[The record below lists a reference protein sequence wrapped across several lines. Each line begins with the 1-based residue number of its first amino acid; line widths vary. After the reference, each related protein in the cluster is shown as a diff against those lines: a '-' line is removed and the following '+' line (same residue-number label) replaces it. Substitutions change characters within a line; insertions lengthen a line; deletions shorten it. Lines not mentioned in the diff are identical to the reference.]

1 MEGITK
7 KLNNLASNGEGSQK
21 LHKAL
26 YLNLALMQRN
36 GIFIFLIIFLAQLTL
51 PIISFAHSAE
61 GDTTRVELIHANS
74 MRFDRRIGD
83 DVRRLL
89 GEVHFRH
96 EEANM
101 YCDSAY
107 LFSDSNSLRAF
118 SNVYIQVSD
127 TVSIYGDE
135 LYYDGNTRIAEM
147 TGNVKM
153 IDPQM
158 TLTTNFLIYDL
169 ELNTANYKNGGRIVD
184 TDNDLTSRW
193 GFYYADEKRFFFR
206 DEVVLVNPEYTMY
219 ADTLKYNTAT
229 EVAYFF
235 GPTTIVGDDNTIF
248 CRNGWYDT
256 RNDLARFSRDA
267 FITTQDQSLTGD
279 TLFYDRNKGY
289 GLAERN
295 IEIRDTVQNI
305 LITGHLA
312 EHFEKEGRS
321 VVTQQAMLTVIEQND
336 SLFLH
341 ADTLT
346 SIYNEKTDERW
357 VHAYYKTRFYRK
369 DLQGLA
375 DSLVYSF
382 SDSTIYLYHDPV
394 IWTDVHQFTAHRIEV
409 ITGEEELKQAHLFD
423 AAYIISEEADVGFN
437 QVKGRRVT
445 GHFRENELWRIDV
458 FGNGETLY
466 YIMEEDR
473 SLVGINKAIASDIV
487 IFVEDRQV
495 SGIRFLTRPEANLY
509 PPGELSAE
517 DKLLRNFN
525 WMDQRRPK
533 RKEDIFIWQ

>member
-1 MEGITK
+1 MEGIIK
-7 KLNNLASNGEGSQK
+7 KLNNLASEGDGSQK
-21 LHKAL
+21 LHYAV
-26 YLNLALMQRN
+26 YLNLAHMQTK
-36 GIFIFLIIFLAQLTL
+36 GIVIFLIIFLFQLMPWASCKAL
-51 PIISFAHSAE
+51 AADN
-61 GDTTRVELIHANS
+61 DTTRVELIHANS
-74 MRFDRRIGD
+74 MRFDRRLGD

-96 EEANM
+96 EDANM

-107 LFSDSNSLRAF
+107 LYSESNSLRAY
-118 SNVYIQVSD
+118 SNVFIQVSD
-127 TVSIYGDE
+127 TVSIYGDQ

-169 ELNTANYKNGGRIVD
+169 DLNTANYKDGGRIVD

-193 GFYYADEKRFFFR
+193 GFYYADEKRFFFK
-206 DEVVLVNPEYTMY
+206 DEVVLLNPEYTMY

-229 EVAYFF
+229 EVAFFF
-235 GPTTIVGDDNTIF
+235 GPTTIVSDDNTIF

-267 FITTQDQSLTGD
+267 FITTEDQSLTGD

-289 GLAERN
+289 GLAEHN

-305 LITGHLA
+305 LISGHLA
-312 EHFEKEGRS
+312 EHFENEGRS
-321 VVTQQAMLTVIEQND
+321 VVTQDALLTVIEQND

-346 SIYNEKTDERW
+346 SIYFEDTEERW
-357 VHAYYKTRFYRK
+357 VHAYNKTRFYRK
-369 DLQGLA
+369 DIQGLA

-382 SDSTIYLYHDPV
+382 RDSTIYLYHDPV
-394 IWTDVHQFTAHRIEV
+394 IWTDVHQFTAQRIEV

-423 AAYIISEEADVGFN
+423 AAYIISEEEDVGFN
-437 QVKGRRVT
+437 QVKGRTVT
-445 GHFRENELWRIDV
+445 GHFRDNELWRIDV

-466 YIMEEDR
+466 YLMEEDGD
-473 SLVGINKAIASDIV
+473 LVGINKALASDIV
-487 IFVEDRQV
+487 IFVEDKQV
-495 SGIRFLTRPEANLY
+495 TGIRFITRPEANLY

-517 DKLLRNFN
+517 EKLLRNFN

-533 RKEDIFIWQ
+533 NKNDIFFWR